1 LAGISEKCGE
11 IGKYINLFGGFIMK
25 PFTKKRPA
33 KVKKGF
39 LCLFLA
45 LTLFFSLSLA
55 TSEAVSGIKV
65 TINGQPLQTDVA
77 PV

>member
-1 LAGISEKCGE
+1 
-11 IGKYINLFGGFIMK
+11 MK